1 MSLPQM
7 NSSEQLDQLSAMLAD
22 AIETGKSVPPDKVEL
37 IRTHA
42 LVNIAYHLSLISAH
56 GFPQSIK

>member
-22 AIETGKSVPPDKVEL
+22 AIETGKPVPPEKVEL

-42 LVNIAYHLSLISAH
+42 LVNIAYHLSLISAQ